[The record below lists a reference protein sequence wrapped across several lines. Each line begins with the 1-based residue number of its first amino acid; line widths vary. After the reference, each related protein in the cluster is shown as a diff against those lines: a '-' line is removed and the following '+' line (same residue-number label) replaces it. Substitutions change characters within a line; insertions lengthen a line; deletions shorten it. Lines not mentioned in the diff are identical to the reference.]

1 MELFDKRMGK
11 EKKESLELA
20 EASRESEWRYP
31 SFVSCLFQGD
41 VKWDLVHPFPE
52 QTQEQK
58 EEGDKFLKKLEEFL
72 KANLDPDEVDETRK
86 ISQSVMRGLC
96 EMGVFAVKIPK
107 EYGGLGFSQVNYNRI
122 VHLLGSYCGSTTA
135 LVSAHQSIGVPQPL
149 ILFGT
154 EEQKKKFLPMFRQ
167 GAISGFALTE
177 LEVGSDP
184 RMIKTTATPT
194 EDGKYFLINGEKLW
208 CTNGNIADVLVVMA
222 VTPPKVV
229 HGREKSQI
237 TAFIVETNTPGFEV
251 DYRCKFMGLN
261 AIQNGVIRFN
271 NVKVPRENIIL
282 GEGEGLKLA
291 FITLNTGRLT
301 LPAAVTGM
309 SKWCLWV
316 ARWWAKERKQWGCPI
331 GEHESIASKL
341 SYISSTSFAMEAVT
355 WLVSHMADNKRF
367 DIRMEAA
374 IAKLFCTEESWKIVN
389 ETVQIRG
396 GRGYETGPSL
406 KGRGKTGF
414 PLERALRDSRVNT
427 ILEGSSEIMH
437 LFIAREALDFHL
449 KNIKD
454 ILDPH
459 ASLFRKI
466 KIALSSGIKY
476 LFWYPRL
483 WINCPCPCGKNFG
496 LIRPLDGH
504 MKFVRREARHLAR
517 KVFHK
522 MLLYQQKLVSK
533 QNILNRFVDI
543 GMELFAM
550 SAVCS
555 YAASLAKKGDK
566 MANSIELADLYCRQ
580 ARARIKR
587 HFKDVCK
594 NQDKLSNSIAKE
606 LLKGQYEWL
615 EDGIIKGNV

>member
-20 EASRESEWRYP
+20 EASRESEWKYP
-31 SFVSCLFQGD
+31 SFVSCLFQGT
-41 VKWDLVHPFPE
+41 VQWSLIYPFPE
-52 QTQEQK
+52 QSKK
-58 EEGDKFLKKLEEFL
+58 EKDEGDRFLKNLEEFL
-72 KANLDPDEVDETRK
+72 KANLDPDEVDETRR
-86 ISQSVMRGLC
+86 IPQQVMRGLY

-135 LVSAHQSIGVPQPL
+135 VVSAHQSIGVPQPL

-154 EEQKKKFLPMFRQ
+154 EDQKKKFLPRFRE

-177 LEVGSDP
+177 PEVGSDP
-184 RMIKTTATPT
+184 RMIKTTAAPI
-194 EDGKYFLINGEKLW
+194 EDGKYFLLNGEKLW

-222 VTPPKVV
+222 VTPPKIV
-229 HGREKSQI
+229 HGKERNQI

-251 DYRCKFMGLN
+251 VYRCKFMGLN
-261 AIQNGVIRFN
+261 AIQNGLIRFN

-316 ARWWAKERKQWGCPI
+316 ARWWAKERRQWGCPI
-331 GEHESIASKL
+331 GEHEAIASKL
-341 SYISSTSFAMEAVT
+341 SYISSTSFAMDAVT
-355 WLVSHMADNKRF
+355 WLVSHMADDKRF

-389 ETVQIRG
+389 EALQIRG
-396 GRGYETGPSL
+396 GSGYETGPSL
-406 KGRGKTGF
+406 KGRGKPAF

-454 ILDPH
+454 ILDPRIPI
-459 ASLFRKI
+459 SLRI
-466 KIALSSGIKY
+466 KIALSSGIRY
-476 LFWYPRL
+476 LSWYPRL
-483 WINCPCPCGKNFG
+483 WIPCPCGKKFE
-496 LIRPLDGH
+496 LKKPLDGH
-504 MKFVRREARHLAR
+504 MKFVRREAKHLAR

-533 QNILNRFVDI
+533 QNMLNRFVDI

-555 YAASLAKKGDK
+555 YADSLAKKDGQMK
-566 MANSIELADLYCRQ
+566 NSVELADLYCRQ

-587 HFKDVCK
+587 RFSEVCR
-594 NQDKLSNSIAKE
+594 NQDKLAGSVAKG
-606 LLKGQYEWL
+606 LLSGQYEWL
-615 EDGIIKGNV
+615 ESDIIKGNV